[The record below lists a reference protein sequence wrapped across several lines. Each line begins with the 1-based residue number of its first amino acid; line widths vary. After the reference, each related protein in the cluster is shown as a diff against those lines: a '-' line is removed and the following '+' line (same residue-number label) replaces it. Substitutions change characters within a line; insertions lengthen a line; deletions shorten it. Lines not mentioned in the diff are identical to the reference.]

1 MSEILAYLN
10 INRFKNE
17 LGDLNFLGKIVKVAV
32 IIFLVYV
39 LKTLMT
45 KIIYRTFEKRRH
57 TIPQIDNR
65 RMETLVN
72 ILSKIVT
79 AFITLSG
86 ILMGLEVFGIDT
98 KALIG
103 AMGVG
108 GIAIGFGAQ
117 SLVKDI
123 ITGFFIL
130 MEDQYSV
137 GDHVNIE
144 GRDGLV
150 EDLGLRVTKIRDFSG
165 ELHIIPNSYITIVTN
180 KTRGPMRA
188 VVVVSIAYE
197 EDVNHALSV
206 LATMCKKIWREN
218 EDILEEPVVLGV
230 ISASE
235 YSVDIQINTQA
246 KAVTQWSVERFIRQN
261 ALETLKRENI
271 EIPYPKNVIY
281 KKGDE

>member
-1 MSEILAYLN
+1 MSEILNYLN
-10 INRFKNE
+10 LDRFKNE
-17 LGDLNFLGKIVKVAV
+17 LGDLNFLGKTIKVL
-32 IIFLVYV
+32 IIFLVVYI
-39 LKTLMT
+39 LKRL
-45 KIIYRTFEKRRH
+45 ISRFIYRTFERRRH

-79 AFITLSG
+79 TFISLSG
-86 ILMGLEVFGIDT
+86 VLMALEVFGIDT

-108 GIAIGFGAQ
+108 GIAVGFGAQ
-117 SLVKDI
+117 SLVKDL

-144 GRDGLV
+144 GKDGLV

-165 ELHIIPNSYITIVTN
+165 ELHIIPNSYITMVTN

-188 VVVVSIAYE
+188 TVIVSIAYE
-197 EDVNHALSV
+197 EDVEHAIKV
-206 LATMCKKIWREN
+206 LEKMCRDIWQEN
-218 EDILEEPVVLGV
+218 ENILEEPLVMGVV
-230 ISASE
+230 SASE
-235 YSVDIQINTQA
+235 YSIDIQINTQA
-246 KAVTQWSVERFIRQN
+246 KAVTQWGVERYIRQK

-281 KKGDE
+281 RGDE